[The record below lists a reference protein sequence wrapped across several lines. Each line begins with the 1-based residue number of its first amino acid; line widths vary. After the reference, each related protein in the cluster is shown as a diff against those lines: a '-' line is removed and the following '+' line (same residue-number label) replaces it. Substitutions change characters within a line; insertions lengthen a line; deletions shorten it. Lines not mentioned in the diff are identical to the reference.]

1 MDIEAQHLTA
11 LNSYDFFVS
20 PGSIAQYPL
29 AGRDNSR
36 LLVRSRSK
44 QIADQNFS
52 QLAEILPKDS
62 LLILNNTRVFSCR
75 IFGKKST
82 GASIEIFLLEK
93 PQGENYCECKAL
105 AKPAKKLKL
114 GTTVYFDQKISAEV
128 VDIAASKDSKTI
140 RVRFNTSRAQ
150 LMEWLQ
156 CHGKTPLPPYIKRSL
171 KDQQDPFDQESYQTI
186 FAKDTGSVAA
196 PTSGLHFTDRVFD
209 TLAKKNIEIQ
219 YVTLHIGLGTFF
231 PVKHKNIEEHAMH
244 KENFLVPRKTLQAI
258 IKAKSNKSKIV
269 VVGTTSLRSLESLY
283 LLSDKKEENMF
294 DHCDE
299 WLETDLFIYPKTNK
313 KVYQPWAIDGLI
325 TNFHQPQSTLFM
337 LICALVGN
345 EEAHDLYR
353 YALQQRYRFF
363 SYGDAC
369 LLWL

>member
-1 MDIEAQHLTA
+1 
-11 LNSYDFFVS
+11 
-20 PGSIAQYPL
+20 
-29 AGRDNSR
+29 
-36 LLVRSRSK
+36 
-44 QIADQNFS
+44 
-52 QLAEILPKDS
+52 
-62 LLILNNTRVFSCR
+62 
-75 IFGKKST
+75 
-82 GASIEIFLLEK
+82 
-93 PQGENYCECKAL
+93 
-105 AKPAKKLKL
+105 KPAKKLKL

-299 WLETDLFIYPKTNK
+299 WLETDLFIYPK
-313 KVYQPWAIDGLI
+313 
-325 TNFHQPQSTLFM
+325 
-337 LICALVGN
+337 
-345 EEAHDLYR
+345 
-353 YALQQRYRFF
+353 
-363 SYGDAC
+363 
-369 LLWL
+369 